1 MERKSGESYVSY
13 AKRLTNSVED
23 GIIEYKEYGDSLL
36 GVDNNYSPENIRKFY
51 YMFKKWLNNIDDEIE
66 FNDESF
72 AKEMEKIKFDVLVE
86 RKKLQ
91 RINREYLENARLEA
105 DKDLYG
111 EIIKEAIE
119 NLEPIKIRPASYM
132 NKSDTDSTGVLF
144 VSDAHYSKE
153 FEMKGLF
160 GETINKY
167 SPEIFKQRMW
177 KLLSDVE
184 NDFNRFDYKKL
195 VILDTGDCVEGI
207 LRLSDSIQ
215 KLKVGVMDSA
225 LEYGE
230 FMSVWICEAYNR
242 LNIPIEYSLTTGNH
256 DIVRILTNKKSFS
269 GETVAKQIHSEIT
282 NRVEISK
289 LKAKLESGKDIQIE
303 IKPYQDISY
312 NNLYGI
318 NLMSYHGDCKNMKED
333 IEFFEN
339 YYGISIDILVGG
351 HLHRSSSE
359 SIGFGSM
366 GDREIIR
373 VPSIMGVE
381 DYSKTIRKS
390 SCAGAKFILFNEN
403 GKDLEKV
410 YILS

>member
-36 GVDNNYSPENIRKFY
+36 GIDNNYSSENIRKFY

-132 NKSDTDSTGVLF
+132 NKSDIDSTGVLF

-242 LNIPIEYSLTTGNH
+242 LHIPIEYSLTTGNH

-318 NLMSYHGDCKNMKED
+318 NLMSYHGDCKNMNED